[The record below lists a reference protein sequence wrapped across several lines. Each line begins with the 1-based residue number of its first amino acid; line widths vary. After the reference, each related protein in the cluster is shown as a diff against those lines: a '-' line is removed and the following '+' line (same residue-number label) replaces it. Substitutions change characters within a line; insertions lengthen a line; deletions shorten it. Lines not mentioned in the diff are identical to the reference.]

1 MSFKTLNLTPKLL
14 MALPNQLKKPTEIQG
29 AAIPPS
35 IEHRDILALAQTG
48 SGKTYAFGLP
58 ILNNVQPKNVA
69 LQALIIVPTR
79 ELAAQVSLALE
90 PIAQALSIR
99 MVTLIGGQDRSE
111 QEQALAL
118 QPQIAVATPGRLLD
132 LLKDDLI
139 DVSSLKS
146 LVLDEADRLLDMGFW
161 PDIQSI
167 LNKLPNQHQTSL
179 FSATFPEEL
188 QKIADKLLFKPVK
201 VITHQEN
208 SVVSTVQETLY
219 LVNKGSKAQALIA
232 LLQRNNWKQV
242 LIFIGAKDNA
252 DSLTKKLV
260 KAKIKAAA
268 LHGNKSQEER
278 TETLESFK
286 RQEVDI
292 LIATDVMARGIH
304 IESLPTVINYD
315 LPANA
320 ETYVH
325 RVGRTARAGNTGR
338 ALSLV
343 SHSEAACLDAIR
355 KLTQKELPTTSLDG
369 FPVTDKPASSETTE
383 RKRPPKDKQANRRT
397 AKKKS
402 ITQFKAKPNRAKLN
416 KGKPNNTK

>member
-1 MSFKTLNLTPKLL
+1 MSFKALKLKSEL
-14 MALPNQLKKPTEIQG
+14 LRALPQQLQTPTDIQES
-29 AAIPPS
+29 AIPPALK
-35 IEHRDILALAQTG
+35 HQDILALAQTG

-58 ILNNVQPKNVA
+58 TLNSIQPNSSV
-69 LQALIIVPTR
+69 LHTLIIVPTR
-79 ELAAQVSLALE
+79 ELATQVSHALD
-90 PIAQALSIR
+90 PIAQPLSIR
-99 MVTLIGGQDRSE
+99 LVTLIGGQDRSE
-111 QEQALAL
+111 QERELAS
-118 QPQIAVATPGRLLD
+118 QPHIAIATPGRLLD
-132 LLKDDLI
+132 LLKDEAL
-139 DVSSLKS
+139 DVSNLKS
-146 LVLDEADRLLDMGFW
+146 LILDEADRLLDMGFW

-167 LNKLPNQHQTSL
+167 LNKLPNQRQTSL

-188 QKIADKLLFKPVK
+188 EQIANTLLFNPVK
-201 VITHQEN
+201 VIAHQEN
-208 SVVSTVQETLY
+208 SVVSTVQETLF
-219 LVNKGSKAQALIA
+219 LINKGSKAQALIA
-232 LLQRNNWKQV
+232 LLQRNTWEQV
-242 LIFIGAKDNA
+242 LVFIGAKDNA
-252 DSLTKKLV
+252 DALVKKLV

-278 TETLESFK
+278 SQTLDSFK
-286 RQEVDI
+286 CKDVDV

-315 LPANA
+315 LPTNA

-343 SHSEAACLDAIR
+343 SHSETAYLEAIR
-355 KLTQKELPTTSLDG
+355 KLTQKELLTTSLDG
-369 FPVTDKPASSETTE
+369 FPVTDKPASSDTTE

-416 KGKPNNTK
+416 KDKPNNMK